1 MLQAVRS
8 NLLTHLFRNPRIC
21 RLATVATESNITGTE
36 TNDEE
41 RPCDETHLD
50 EFTKEFLKNRIEM
63 SPFQKILLGAGSSI
77 AALID
82 PRRHDMIAAL
92 GETTGEAT
100 LRNILQT
107 MEITAEGKRILKQ
120 KPRINTHTVDM
131 AHLRSLGENTLGR
144 IYMKFLDDNNV
155 TPDSRME
162 VRFINDP
169 MLAYVMTRYRECHDL
184 VHTVLGM
191 PTNMLGEVAVKW
203 VEALNNGLPM
213 CYGGGIFGAM
223 RLRPKQRKEY
233 VSRYLPWALR
243 NGNEMK
249 PLMTVFWEER
259 WEQDIRELR
268 NELNITILKL

>member
-1 MLQAVRS
+1 MLQRART
-8 NLLTHLFRNPRIC
+8 NLLIHLFRNPRIC
-21 RLATVATESNITGTE
+21 RYVTATAESNATGTE
-36 TNDEE
+36 SSDSPP
-41 RPCDETHLD
+41 RDETPLD
-50 EFTKEFLKNRIEM
+50 EFTKEFLQNRIEM

-92 GETTGEAT
+92 GETTGEAA

-107 MEITAEGKRILKQ
+107 MSATAEGQRILKQ

-131 AHLRSLGENTLGR
+131 DHLRSLGENTLGR
-144 IYMKFLDDNNV
+144 VYVKFLDDNKV

-162 VRFINDP
+162 VRFIHDP
-169 MLAYVMTRYRECHDL
+169 LLAYVMTRYRECHDL

-213 CYGGGIFGAM
+213 CYGGAIFGAM

-243 NGNEMK
+243 NGKEMK
-249 PLMTVFWEER
+249 PLMSVFWEER
-259 WEQDIRELR
+259 WEQDIGELRRELH
-268 NELNITILKL
+268 ITILK

>member
-1 MLQAVRS
+1 ML
-8 NLLTHLFRNPRIC
+8 LLGRTSLLAQLLRRPSGYRCIITTRESKTTTNIENVDNPPPSDD
-21 RLATVATESNITGTE
+21 AQ
-36 TNDEE
+36 
-41 RPCDETHLD
+41 LD

-63 SPFQKILLGAGSSI
+63 TPFQKILLGAGSSV

-100 LRNILQT
+100 LQNILQT
-107 MEITAEGKRILKQ
+107 MQASEEGQRILTQ
-120 KPRINTHTVDM
+120 KPRINTQTVNLKR
-131 AHLRSLGENTLGR
+131 LRSLAENTLGHV
-144 IYMKFLDDNNV
+144 YVQFLDDNKV

-162 VRFINDP
+162 VRFIHDP

-213 CYGGGIFGAM
+213 CYGGAIFGAI

-233 VSRYLPWALR
+233 TTHYLPWALK
-243 NGNEMK
+243 NGREMK
-249 PLMTVFWEER
+249 PLMAVYWEER
-259 WEQDIRELR
+259 WEQNLDELR
-268 NELNITILKL
+268 KELNITTLK

>member
-1 MLQAVRS
+1 MQTVRS
-8 NLLTHLFRNPRIC
+8 NLLTRLFRGPLIC
-21 RLATVATESNITGTE
+21 RYVTATAESNNIGTE
-36 TNDEE
+36 NRDSPPSND
-41 RPCDETHLD
+41 THLD

-63 SPFQKILLGAGSSI
+63 SPFQRILLGAGSSI

-92 GETTGEAT
+92 GETTGEST
-100 LRNILQT
+100 LRNILHI
-107 MEITAEGKRILKQ
+107 MELTAEGERILKQ
-120 KPRINTHTVDM
+120 KPRINTHAVDM
-131 AHLRSLGENTLGR
+131 NHLRTLGENTLGR
-144 IYMKFLDDNNV
+144 VYVKFLDDNKV

-162 VRFINDP
+162 VRFIADP

-213 CYGGGIFGAM
+213 CYGGAIFGAM

-233 VSRYLPWALR
+233 VSRYLPWALE
-243 NGNEMK
+243 NGKKMQ
-249 PLMTVFWEER
+249 PLMPVFWEER
-259 WEQDIRELR
+259 WEQDIGELR
-268 NELNITILKL
+268 KELNITILEL

>member
-1 MLQAVRS
+1 MLKTVRS
-8 NLLTHLFRNPRIC
+8 NLLTQLFRNLRIC
-21 RLATVATESNITGTE
+21 RCITATAESNTTGS
-36 TNDEE
+36 E
-41 RPCDETHLD
+41 RSGSPSCDEAHLD

-107 MEITAEGKRILKQ
+107 MELTAEGKRILKQ

-131 AHLRSLGENTLGR
+131 NHLRSLGENTLGR
-144 IYMKFLDDNNV
+144 VYMKFLDDNKV

-162 VRFINDP
+162 VRFISDP

-213 CYGGGIFGAM
+213 CYGGAIFGAM

-233 VSRYLPWALR
+233 VSRYLPWALK
-243 NGNEMK
+243 NGKEIK
-249 PLMTVFWEER
+249 PLMPVFWEER
-259 WEQDIRELR
+259 WEQDIRDLR
-268 NELNITILKL
+268 KELNITILNL

>member
-8 NLLTHLFRNPRIC
+8 NLLTRLFRNPRIC
-21 RLATVATESNITGTE
+21 RYITATAESNTIGTE
-36 TNDEE
+36 KSDI
-41 RPCDETHLD
+41 PPGDETHLD

-92 GETTGEAT
+92 GETTGEST
-100 LRNILQT
+100 LRNILHS
-107 MEITAEGKRILKQ
+107 MELTAEGQRILKQ

-131 AHLRSLGENTLGR
+131 NHLRSLGENTLGR
-144 IYMKFLDDNNV
+144 VYVKFLDDNKV

-162 VRFINDP
+162 VRFIADP

-213 CYGGGIFGAM
+213 CYGGAIFGAM

-233 VSRYLPWALR
+233 VSRYLPWALE
-243 NGNEMK
+243 NGKKMQ
-249 PLMTVFWEER
+249 PLMPVFWEER
-259 WEQDIRELR
+259 WEQDIGELR
-268 NELNITILKL
+268 KELNITILEL